1 MVNSTLDDKEG
12 VSNRIVINGIGNVN
26 TNRVGEYQLVY
37 SVSDTDGNRSEAQ
50 TLTLHVIE

>member
-37 SVSDTDGNRSEAQ
+37 SVSDTDGNRSETQ